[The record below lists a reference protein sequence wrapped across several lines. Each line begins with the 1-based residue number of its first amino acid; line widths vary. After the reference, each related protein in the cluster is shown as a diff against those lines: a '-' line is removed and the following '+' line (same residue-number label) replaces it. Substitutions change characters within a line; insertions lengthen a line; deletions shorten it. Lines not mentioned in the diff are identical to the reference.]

1 MKTNIQIELSDEER
15 NRLAILLDGPLN
27 KRGKPNTR
35 LISRKEVVAI
45 AQQHIAGL
53 VNVISD
59 ETEKKRMQV
68 MTHNAKPG
76 SGADIYR
83 IDHNDPL
90 TKAMARPEDPGYVRG
105 WNTAARKRR

>member
-53 VNVISD
+53 LGSNDDAQATPEIQ
-59 ETEKKRMQV
+59 ETRKIAYSALYE
-68 MTHNAKPG
+68 
-76 SGADIYR
+76 
-83 IDHNDPL
+83 IDHSDPL
-90 TKAMARPEDPGYVRG
+90 TKAMARPDDPGYVYG
-105 WNTAARKRR
+105 WNKAARK